1 MNRRLAASMMVYIL
15 GTVCDYLLT
24 YKYVV
29 VEGRFMEA
37 NPFLRDFIYVNPLW
51 MWFLRD
57 FLFLVLIVAAALGCR
72 WLILH
77 LSRNEPPARRARL
90 TWIAS
95 KYWVIVMAVA
105 VVRLLPG
112 VHNVLLIVFGWGSPL
127 SRLYVF
133 FK

>member
-1 MNRRLAASMMVYIL
+1 MMVYIL

-29 VEGRFMEA
+29 VEGRFTEA
-37 NPFLRDFIYVNPLW
+37 NPFLRDFIYANPLW

-57 FLFLVLIVAAALGCR
+57 FLFLVLIVAAALGYR
-72 WLILH
+72 WLILY

-95 KYWVIVMAVA
+95 KYWVIVMAAVA
-105 VVRLLPG
+105 VRLLPG
-112 VHNVLLIVFGWGSPL
+112 VHDMLLIVFGWESPL
-127 SRLYVF
+127 SRLYMF

>member
-1 MNRRLAASMMVYIL
+1 VNRKLVASMIVYVL
-15 GTVCDYLLT
+15 GTAWDYLLT

-37 NPFLRDFIYVNPLW
+37 NPFLRDFIYANQLW

-57 FLFLVLIVAAALGCR
+57 FLSLVLIVAVAWGYR
-72 WLILH
+72 WLILY
-77 LSRNEPPARRARL
+77 LSRNKPPARRARL

-95 KYWVIVMAVA
+95 KYWVIVMV
-105 VVRLLPG
+105 VGIVRLLPG
-112 VHNVLLIVFGWGSPL
+112 VHNTLLIVFGWESPL
-127 SRLYVF
+127 SRLYMF